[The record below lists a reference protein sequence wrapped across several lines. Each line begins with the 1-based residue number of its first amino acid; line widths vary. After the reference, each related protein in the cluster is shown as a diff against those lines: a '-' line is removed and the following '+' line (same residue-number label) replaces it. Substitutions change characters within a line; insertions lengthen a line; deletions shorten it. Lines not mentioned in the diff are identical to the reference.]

1 MHVFEN
7 TYGLKRFG
15 ICAKNCECNRC
26 GKELVCDKCAY
37 LSMRDEP
44 VNCMEGGVQG
54 CPFRVPLPE
63 EEKKGWSRMTRKEAR
78 EKAEEMVFVNMNL
91 GDIEEGCRK
100 RGIKVTKNRSSME
113 GKLIEVLTEE
123 YMK

>member
-15 ICAKNCECNRC
+15 ICAERCECNRC
-26 GKELVCDKCAY
+26 GKKLVCDKCAY
-37 LSMRDEP
+37 LSIREEP

-63 EEKKGWSRMTRKEAR
+63 EEKKGWSRMIKKEAR
-78 EKAEEMVFVNMNL
+78 KKAEEMVFVNMNR
-91 GDIEEGCRK
+91 GDIEEACRE

-113 GKLIEVLTEE
+113 GKLIEALTEE
-123 YMK
+123 YIK

>member
-44 VNCMEGGVQG
+44 VNCMEGG
-54 CPFRVPLPE
+54 E
-63 EEKKGWSRMTRKEAR
+63 EAR
-78 EKAEEMVFVNMNL
+78 EKAQEIVFVNMNL

-113 GKLIEVLTEE
+113 GKLIEALTEE